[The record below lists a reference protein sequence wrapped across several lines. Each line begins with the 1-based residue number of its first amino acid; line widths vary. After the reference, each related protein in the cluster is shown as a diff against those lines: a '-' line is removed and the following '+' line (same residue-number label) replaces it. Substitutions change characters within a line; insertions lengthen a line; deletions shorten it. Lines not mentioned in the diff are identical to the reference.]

1 MYPYPHLW
9 KLIFSKIK
17 KIRSYIISK
26 YLMILFFYVLLSL
39 KRIKFERV
47 VRVLVDIFQTRVAV
61 KKPKLE

>member
-1 MYPYPHLW
+1 MYPYPYLW
-9 KLIFSKIK
+9 KLMFSKTK
-17 KIRSYIISK
+17 NIRSYIISK
-26 YLMILFFYVLLSL
+26 YLTILFFYVLLSL